1 MLKSFLT
8 FFWLSSYPLTIFT
21 PLLAFMIV
29 SSNTK
34 SSVTNS
40 KSLPNRTAK
49 WTISKSNAAAIGC
62 ILILFCACVRKTHS
76 SDVREDLKSAWLTYL
91 KRQPNIDSNK
101 VKFEIKDIY
110 FFADTAAYICQFK
123 VRVQN
128 PTTRFD
134 TTGMMGGTISK
145 DFSVVHRRY

>member
-1 MLKSFLT
+1 
-8 FFWLSSYPLTIFT
+8 
-21 PLLAFMIV
+21 MIV
-29 SSNTK
+29 SSNTRIA
-34 SSVTNS
+34 V
-40 KSLPNRTAK
+40 
-49 WTISKSNAAAIGC
+49 AIGC

-76 SDVREDLKSAWLTYL
+76 GDVRGDLKSAWLTYL

-101 VKFEIKDIY
+101 VKFDIKEVY
-110 FFADTAAYICQFK
+110 FFADTAVYICQFK

-128 PTTRFD
+128 PSMRFD